1 MKITKS
7 SGMAKGTGRIISAL
21 GQDVNKAP
29 ISQGS
34 NRDNPA
40 FSKDLYKSNRP
51 KAF

>member
-1 MKITKS
+1 MFKSTKTYKGSGKIKS
-7 SGMAKGTGRIISAL
+7 ATGQECNNS
-21 GQDVNKAP
+21 P
-29 ISQGS
+29 INQGS